1 MDYYDSND
9 NQYKD
14 GQGNGKNN
22 GNIPGGRPVR
32 QPNGT
37 ATASLI
43 CGIIGTLSL
52 CACIAFP
59 LSIILGVAAII
70 LSFLSRKGEPF
81 TGLAI
86 AGLVLGILSLI
97 LGVAEGLYMIAIN
110 FMLRDPQISDG
121 PRPDVRNKTRE
132 FFHSR
137 VLLYLL
143 NFNRSAEE
151 RTEAAGRRQ

>member
-52 CACIAFP
+52 CACFSALYHFGCGCNHP
-59 LSIILGVAAII
+59 LFSLTEGGTIYRPGYCRTCFRHPLTD
-70 LSFLSRKGEPF
+70 SRCG
-81 TGLAI
+81 GR
-86 AGLVLGILSLI
+86 SL
-97 LGVAEGLYMIAIN
+97 YDSN
-110 FMLRDPQISDG
+110 
-121 PRPDVRNKTRE
+121 
-132 FFHSR
+132 
-137 VLLYLL
+137 
-143 NFNRSAEE
+143 
-151 RTEAAGRRQ
+151 

>member
-32 QPNGT
+32 QANGT

-43 CGIIGTLSL
+43 CGIIGALSL
-52 CACIAFP
+52 CACIAFSALYHFGCGRNHP
-59 LSIILGVAAII
+59 LFSLTE
-70 LSFLSRKGEPF
+70 GEPF

-110 FMLRDPQISDG
+110 FMLRDPQMSSMFDQILDQYQ
-121 PRPDVRNKTRE
+121 NM
-132 FFHSR
+132 
-137 VLLYLL
+137 
-143 NFNRSAEE
+143 
-151 RTEAAGRRQ
+151 Q

>member
-110 FMLRDPQISDG
+110 FMLRDPQMSSMFDQILDQYQ
-121 PRPDVRNKTRE
+121 NM
-132 FFHSR
+132 
-137 VLLYLL
+137 L
-143 NFNRSAEE
+143 
-151 RTEAAGRRQ
+151 

>member
-97 LGVAEGLYMIAIN
+97 LGVAEWCYMVAIN
-110 FMLRDPQISDG
+110 VMPRDPQMSSMFDQILDQYQ
-121 PRPDVRNKTRE
+121 NM
-132 FFHSR
+132 
-137 VLLYLL
+137 
-143 NFNRSAEE
+143 
-151 RTEAAGRRQ
+151 Q

>member
-70 LSFLSRKGEPF
+70 LSFLS
-81 TGLAI
+81 
-86 AGLVLGILSLI
+86 
-97 LGVAEGLYMIAIN
+97 VAEGLYMIAIN
-110 FMLRDPQISDG
+110 FMLRDPQMSSMFDQILDQYQ
-121 PRPDVRNKTRE
+121 NM
-132 FFHSR
+132 
-137 VLLYLL
+137 
-143 NFNRSAEE
+143 
-151 RTEAAGRRQ
+151 Q

>member
-22 GNIPGGRPVR
+22 GKYSRSRPVR

-59 LSIILGVAAII
+59 LSIIWVWLQ
-70 LSFLSRKGEPF
+70 SS
-81 TGLAI
+81 
-86 AGLVLGILSLI
+86 SLFSHGRGNR
-97 LGVAEGLYMIAIN
+97 LPAW
-110 FMLRDPQISDG
+110 
-121 PRPDVRNKTRE
+121 
-132 FFHSR
+132 
-137 VLLYLL
+137 LLQDL
-143 NFNRSAEE
+143 F
-151 RTEAAGRRQ
+151 